1 MAKFHG
7 SVGFVR
13 TEETSPGI
21 HEEITT
27 ERLYTGDLIREIK
40 QLRQGDQVNPNV
52 AVNNRISILADA
64 YAEENLTHIRYVV
77 WNGASWSVS
86 SFEINYPRIIL
97 SIRGVYN
104 G

>member
-7 SVGFVR
+7 AIGFVR

-21 HEEITT
+21 WVETKT
-27 ERLYTGDLIREIK
+27 ERTYVGDLIREVNH
-40 QLRQGDQVNPNV
+40 LRQNGSVNPNLDV
-52 AVNNRISILADA
+52 TNRISVLCDT
-64 YAEENLTHIRYVV
+64 YATENLEHIRYVV
-77 WNGASWSVS
+77 LNGSSWSVGS
-86 SFEINYPRIIL
+86 IEINYPRIIL